1 MTVSELRAMLDA
13 MEQAGYGDFD
23 IEFHSEAHDVCSD
36 DGTCCV
42 RIPHSVFKFADSKY
56 EFKFDSYLAQ
66 DQYPVKASMLTDNIK
81 IHKIGKTLVTFH
93 QY

>member
-1 MTVSELRAMLDA
+1 MKVSQLKQMLEN
-13 MEQAGYGDFD
+13 MEKAGYGDFD
-23 IEFHSEAHDVCSD
+23 VEFHSEQHDVCSD

-56 EFKFDSYLAQ
+56 EFTFDSYLAQ
-66 DQYPVKASMLTDNIK
+66 DQYPVKSTLLSDNIK
-81 IHKIGKTLVTFH
+81 IHTVGQTLVTFH